1 MAKHEIDLGLLL
13 WTIER
18 GAKPEAFGP
27 GRTVVQLCLTDQ
39 IAKKRH
45 WWVLNESGRCEL
57 CLEIP
62 DQNVDLFLEATL
74 PDMIYVYQGDLTVCA
89 HMEPAPHGRR
99 WPAGSASV
107 RSPMCDR
114 QEPSRKARTNDGQAR
129 KLPDFV
135 TESSSAAPWRNTA
148 SAFAV

>member
-1 MAKHEIDLGLLL
+1 LAKHEIDLGLLL

-74 PDMIYVYQGDLTVCA
+74 PDMIYVCQGDLTLAQALDTRRLRA
-89 HMEPAPHGRR
+89 HGTGTARKALAR
-99 WPAGSASV
+99 WLSISPLAHVRSASAV
-107 RSPMCDR
+107 A
-114 QEPSRKARTNDGQAR
+114 QGQ
-129 KLPDFV
+129 DQ
-135 TESSSAAPWRNTA
+135 
-148 SAFAV
+148 